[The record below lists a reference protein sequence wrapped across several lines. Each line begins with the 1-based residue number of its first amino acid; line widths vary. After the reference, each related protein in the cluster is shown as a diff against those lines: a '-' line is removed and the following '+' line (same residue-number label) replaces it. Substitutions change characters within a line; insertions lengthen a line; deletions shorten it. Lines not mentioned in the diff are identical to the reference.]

1 MERIF
6 VVSFNSESLPV
17 ELDGVSYLVDARQ
30 YARTT
35 VPALREQRD
44 TSGEAGENALDTS
57 GAWTRSQT
65 DWTYG
70 AGQTHFDLA
79 DSDRRRFNTSVGVDV
94 WTKGEIALLPITET
108 GGSTPSF
115 TTGDIITQRVTNAAG
130 TEYLYVANGTT
141 LYFSANA
148 AAASPTWNSSLT
160 MGSTITSLASDG
172 QYVYVASDST
182 TLPERALI
190 GSAIGTWSGS
200 AEDVNFLAVA
210 AGRLIGFKD
219 NSIYELDAAGSK
231 ASSSLDYSLP
241 LTGSVWVDVDAGP
254 GGIYAAVNTDD
265 TGAVHHIGVSS
276 TDGTLTT
283 PTVAG
288 ELPRGERI
296 NAILVYGPVLCIA
309 TNKGFRTALIDT
321 NSNGITIGPVIETG
335 GEAYELEADGQFVWW
350 GAAYGNTFRA
360 DLTRFTD
367 TLVPAYASDLIS
379 AASATAADLVK
390 GVTRLNNGGDPK
402 LFLGVVSGGNA
413 VLQRESRTAIK
424 VASGTLNMGEVSWST
439 VAPKLLRSVTVRQ
452 DRTQY
457 TFSDPAIT
465 YSETGTTYNHN
476 GYWYR
481 GNPVSAFLGTL
492 TFGATNDANITDT
505 LTLTSGVPA
514 DFTFTTQSSV
524 SYEFVLTLTRDT
536 GDTTKGPIVGDWLT
550 FAIATPSR
558 VDEIILPIVLRR
570 QVLTAHNSGAPAT
583 FNSGAIFTTL
593 RQRMESGVTL
603 DYTEGTRAEKVT
615 IDRISMSPDRL
626 SDDGTWWEGTLTVR
640 LLTVP
645 A

>member
-1 MERIF
+1 M
-6 VVSFNSESLPV
+6 SFNAESLPV

-30 YARTT
+30 YGRTT

-65 DWTYG
+65 DWSYG

-94 WTKGEIALLPITET
+94 WTKGEATLLPITET
-108 GGSTPSF
+108 GANTPTF
-115 TTGDIITQRVTNAAG
+115 TTGDIITERVTNAAG
-130 TEYLYVANGTT
+130 TEYLYVANGTS
-141 LYFSANA
+141 LYLSSNP
-148 AAASPTWNSSLT
+148 AAASPTWT
-160 MGSTITSLASDG
+160 TITVGGTTTSITSDG
-172 QYVYVASDST
+172 TNVYLGFDGVIVAEQSV
-182 TLPERALI
+182 I
-190 GSAIGTWSGS
+190 GSSSTSAFGS
-200 AEDVNFLAVA
+200 LDPNLIKIV
-210 AGRLIGFKD
+210 AGRVIAADD
-219 NSIYELDAAGSK
+219 NAIYELDAAGAK
-231 ASSSLDYSLP
+231 ATSSLDYSLP
-241 LTGSVWVDVDAGP
+241 LASSVWVDVDAGP
-254 GGIYAAVNTDD
+254 GGIYAAANTEE
-265 TGAVHHIGVSS
+265 TGAVYHIGVSS

-283 PTVAG
+283 PTIAG
-288 ELPRGERI
+288 ELPRGEKI

-309 TNKGFRTALIDT
+309 SSKGFRTALIDT
-321 NSNGITIGPVIETG
+321 NSNGVTIGPVIETG

-350 GAAYGNTFRA
+350 GSGYGNTFRA

-379 AASATAADLVK
+379 AASASATDLVK
-390 GVTRLNNGGDPK
+390 GVTRLNNSGSPK
-402 LFLGVVSGGNA
+402 LFLGVVSGGAA
-413 VLQRESRTAIK
+413 VLQRESRTGVK

-452 DRTQY
+452 DRAQY
-457 TFSDPAIT
+457 TFGEVDYRATGIDYRHST
-465 YSETGTTYNHN
+465 YE
-476 GYWYR
+476 YR
-481 GNPVSAFLGTL
+481 GDPLSSFLGTL
-492 TFGATNDANITDT
+492 TFAATNDANVTDT
-505 LTLTSGVPA
+505 LTLTSGVPS

-524 SYEFVLTLTRDT
+524 SYEFVITMSRD
-536 GDTTKGPIVGDWLT
+536 GSDTTKGPIVGDWLT

-570 QVLTAHNSGAPAT
+570 QVLTSRNSGAPAT
-583 FNSGAIFTTL
+583 FDSGSIFSTL

-603 DYTEGTRAEKVT
+603 TYKEGTRSENVT

-626 SDDGTWWEGTLTVR
+626 SDDGAWWEGTLTVR

-645 A
+645 S

>member
-1 MERIF
+1 M
-6 VVSFNSESLPV
+6 SFNAESLPV

-30 YARTT
+30 YGRTT

-65 DWTYG
+65 DWSYG

-94 WTKGEIALLPITET
+94 WTKGEATLLPITET
-108 GGSTPSF
+108 GANTPTF
-115 TTGDIITQRVTNAAG
+115 TTGDIITERVTNAAG
-130 TEYLYVANGTT
+130 TEYLYVANGTS
-141 LYFSANA
+141 LYLSSNP
-148 AAASPTWNSSLT
+148 AAASPTWT
-160 MGSTITSLASDG
+160 TITVGGTTTSITSDG
-172 QYVYVASDST
+172 TNVYLGFDGVIVAEQSV
-182 TLPERALI
+182 I
-190 GSAIGTWSGS
+190 GSSSTSAFGS
-200 AEDVNFLAVA
+200 LDPNLIKIV
-210 AGRLIGFKD
+210 AGRVIAADD
-219 NSIYELDAAGSK
+219 NAIYELDAAGAK

-241 LTGSVWVDVDAGP
+241 LASSVWVDVDAGP
-254 GGIYAAVNTDD
+254 GGIYAAANTEE
-265 TGAVHHIGVSS
+265 TGAVYHIGVSS

-283 PTVAG
+283 PTIAG
-288 ELPRGERI
+288 ELPRGEKI

-321 NSNGITIGPVIETG
+321 NSNGVTIGPVIETG

-350 GAAYGNTFRA
+350 GSGYGNTFRA

-379 AASATAADLVK
+379 AASATATDLVK
-390 GVTRLNNGGDPK
+390 GVTRLNNGGSPK
-402 LFLGVVSGGNA
+402 LFLGVVSGGAA
-413 VLQRESRTAIK
+413 VLQRESRTGVK
-424 VASGTLNMGEVSWST
+424 VASGTLNIGECSWST

-452 DRTQY
+452 DRAQY
-457 TFSDPAIT
+457 TFGEVDYRATGIDYRHST
-465 YSETGTTYNHN
+465 YE
-476 GYWYR
+476 YR
-481 GNPVSAFLGTL
+481 GDPLSSFLGTL
-492 TFGATNDANITDT
+492 TFAATNDANVTDT

-514 DFTFTTQSSV
+514 DFTFATQSSV
-524 SYEFVLTLTRDT
+524 SYEFVITLTRD
-536 GDTTKGPIVGDWLT
+536 GSDTTKGPIVGDWLT

-570 QVLTAHNSGAPAT
+570 QVLTSRNSGAPAT
-583 FNSGAIFTTL
+583 FDSGSIFSTL

-603 DYTEGTRAEKVT
+603 TYKEGTRSENVT

-626 SDDGTWWEGTLTVR
+626 SDDGAWWEGTLTVR

-645 A
+645 S

>member
-1 MERIF
+1 M
-6 VVSFNSESLPV
+6 SFNAESLPV

-79 DSDRRRFNTSVGVDV
+79 DSDRRRFNTSVGVDI
-94 WTKGEIALLPITET
+94 WTKGEATLLPITET
-108 GGSTPSF
+108 GANTPTF
-115 TTGDIITQRVTNAAG
+115 TTGDIITERVTNAAG
-130 TEYLYVANGTT
+130 TEYLYVANGTS
-141 LYFSANA
+141 LYLSSNP
-148 AAASPTWNSSLT
+148 AAASPTWT
-160 MGSTITSLASDG
+160 TITVGGTTTSITSDG
-172 QYVYVASDST
+172 TNVYLGFDGVIVAQQSV
-182 TLPERALI
+182 I
-190 GSAIGTWSGS
+190 GSGTTAAFGS
-200 AEDVNFLAVA
+200 LDPNLIKIV
-210 AGRLIGFKD
+210 AGRVIAADD
-219 NSIYELDAAGSK
+219 NAIYELDAAGAK

-241 LTGSVWVDVDAGP
+241 LASSVWVDVDAGP
-254 GGIYAAVNTDD
+254 GGIYAAANTEE
-265 TGAVHHIGVSS
+265 TGAVYHIGVSS

-283 PTVAG
+283 PTIAG
-288 ELPRGERI
+288 ELPRGEKI

-350 GAAYGNTFRA
+350 GSGYGNTFRA

-367 TLVPAYASDLIS
+367 TLVPAYASDLVS
-379 AASATAADLVK
+379 AESATAADLVK

-413 VLQRESRTAIK
+413 VLQRESRTGVK

-452 DRTQY
+452 DRAQY
-457 TFSDPAIT
+457 TFGEVDYRATGIAYRPPT
-465 YSETGTTYNHN
+465 YE
-476 GYWYR
+476 YR
-481 GNPVSAFLGTL
+481 GDPLSSFLGTI
-492 TFGATNDANITDT
+492 TFGATNDNNVTDT
-505 LTLTSGVPA
+505 LSVESGVPS
-514 DFTFTTQSSV
+514 DFTFATESSV

-570 QVLTAHNSGAPAT
+570 QVLTARNSGAPAT
-583 FNSGAIFTTL
+583 FDSGAIFSTL

-603 DYTEGTRAEKVT
+603 SYKEGTRSENVT

-626 SDDGTWWEGTLTVR
+626 SDNGEWWEGILTVR

>member
-1 MERIF
+1 
-6 VVSFNSESLPV
+6 
-17 ELDGVSYLVDARQ
+17 
-30 YARTT
+30 
-35 VPALREQRD
+35 LREQRD

-65 DWTYG
+65 DWSYG

-79 DSDRRRFNTSVGVDV
+79 DSDRRRFNSSVGVDI
-94 WTKGEIALLPITET
+94 WTKGSVALLPITET

-130 TEYLYVANGTT
+130 TEYLYVANGTS
-141 LYFSANA
+141 LYLSSNP
-148 AAASPTWNSSLT
+148 AAASPTWT
-160 MGSTITSLASDG
+160 TITVGGTTTSITSDG
-172 QYVYVASDST
+172 TNVYLGFGGVIVAEQSV
-182 TLPERALI
+182 I
-190 GSAIGTWSGS
+190 GSGTTS
-200 AEDVNFLAVA
+200 AFGLLDPNLIKIV
-210 AGRLIGFKD
+210 AGRVIAADG
-219 NSIYELDAAGSK
+219 NAIYELDAAGAK

-241 LTGSVWVDVDAGP
+241 LASSAWVDVDAGP
-254 GGIYAAVNTDD
+254 GGIYVAANTEE
-265 TGAVHHIGVSS
+265 TGAVYHIGVSS

-283 PTVAG
+283 PTIAG

-296 NAILVYGPVLCIA
+296 NAILVYGPVLCLA
-309 TNKGFRTALIDT
+309 TNKGFRTSLIDT

-350 GAAYGNTFRA
+350 GSGSGTTFRA

-379 AASATAADLVK
+379 ADSATAADLVK

-424 VASGTLNMGEVSWST
+424 VASGTLNVGEVSWST

-465 YSETGTTYNHN
+465 YSETGTTYNQT

-492 TFGATNDANITDT
+492 TFGATNDANVTDT

-514 DFTFTTQSSV
+514 DFTFSTQSSV

>member
-1 MERIF
+1 MERVH
-6 VVSFNSESLPV
+6 VVSFNAESLPV
-17 ELDGVSYLVDARQ
+17 ELDGVSYLVDPRQ
-30 YARTT
+30 YGRTT

-65 DWTYG
+65 DWSYG

-94 WTKGEIALLPITET
+94 WTKGEASLLPITET
-108 GGSTPSF
+108 GANTPTF
-115 TTGDIITQRVTNAAG
+115 TTGDIITERVTNAAG
-130 TEYLYVANGTT
+130 TEYLYVANGTS
-141 LYFSANA
+141 LYLSSNP
-148 AAASPTWNSSLT
+148 AAASPTWT
-160 MGSTITSLASDG
+160 TITVGGTTTSITSDG
-172 QYVYVASDST
+172 TNVYLGFDGVIVAEQSV
-182 TLPERALI
+182 I
-190 GSAIGTWSGS
+190 GSSSTSAFGS
-200 AEDVNFLAVA
+200 LDPNLIKIV
-210 AGRLIGFKD
+210 AGRVIAADD
-219 NSIYELDAAGSK
+219 NAIYELDAAGAK

-241 LTGSVWVDVDAGP
+241 LASSVWVDVDAGP
-254 GGIYAAVNTDD
+254 GGIYAAANTEE
-265 TGAVHHIGVSS
+265 TGAVYHIGVSS

-283 PTVAG
+283 PTIAG
-288 ELPRGERI
+288 ELPRGEKI

-309 TNKGFRTALIDT
+309 STKGFRTALIDT

-350 GAAYGNTFRA
+350 GSGYGNTFRA

-367 TLVPAYASDLIS
+367 TLVPAYASDLVS
-379 AASATAADLVK
+379 AESATAADLVK

-402 LFLGVVSGGNA
+402 LFLGVVSGGAA
-413 VLQRESRTAIK
+413 VLQRESRTGEK

-457 TFSDPAIT
+457 TFNEPKIEYGQS
-465 YSETGTTYNHN
+465 STTYNQT

-481 GNPVSAFLGTL
+481 GNPSSAFLGTL
-492 TFGATNDANITDT
+492 TFGATNDANVTDT

-514 DFTFTTQSSV
+514 DFTFTTESSV
-524 SYEFVLTLTRDT
+524 SYEFVITMSRD
-536 GDTTKGPIVGDWLT
+536 GSDTTKGPIVGDWLT

-570 QVLTAHNSGAPAT
+570 QVLTSRNSGAPAT
-583 FNSGAIFTTL
+583 FDSGSIFSTL

-603 DYTEGTRAEKVT
+603 TYKEGTRSENVT

-626 SDDGTWWEGTLTVR
+626 SDDGAWWEGTLTVR

-645 A
+645 S

>member
-30 YARTT
+30 YGRTT

-108 GGSTPSF
+108 GANTPTF

-141 LYFSANA
+141 VYFSSNA
-148 AAASPTWNSSLT
+148 AATSPTWNSSLT
-160 MGSTITSLASDG
+160 MSSTITSLASDG

-190 GSAIGTWSGS
+190 GSAAGTWPGS
-200 AEDVNFLAVA
+200 VEDVNFVAVA

-231 ASSSLDYSLP
+231 ATSSLDYSLP

-254 GGIYAAVNTDD
+254 GGIYAAANTDD
-265 TGAVHHIGVSS
+265 TGAVYHIGVSS

-283 PTVAG
+283 PTIAG

-296 NAILVYGPVLCIA
+296 NAILVYGPVLCLA
-309 TNKGFRTALIDT
+309 TNKGFRTSLIDT

-350 GAAYGNTFRA
+350 GSGYGNTFRA

-367 TLVPAYASDLIS
+367 TLVPAYASDLVS
-379 AASATAADLVK
+379 AESASATDLVK

-402 LFLGVVSGGNA
+402 LFLGVVSGGAA

-424 VASGTLNMGEVSWST
+424 VASGTLNIGEVSWST

-452 DRTQY
+452 DRAQY
-457 TFSDPAIT
+457 TFGEVDYRATGIVYRPPT
-465 YSETGTTYNHN
+465 YE
-476 GYWYR
+476 YR
-481 GNPVSAFLGTL
+481 GDPLSSFLGTI
-492 TFGATNDANITDT
+492 TFGATNDNNVTDT
-505 LTLTSGVPA
+505 LSVESGVPA
-514 DFTFTTQSSV
+514 DFTFSTQSSV
-524 SYEFVLTLTRDT
+524 SYEFVLTLTRD
-536 GDTTKGPIVGDWLT
+536 GDDTTKGPIVGDWLT

-583 FNSGAIFTTL
+583 FNSASLFTTL

>member
-1 MERIF
+1 M
-6 VVSFNSESLPV
+6 SFNAESLPV

-30 YARTT
+30 YGRTT

-65 DWTYG
+65 DWSYG

-94 WTKGEIALLPITET
+94 WTKGEATLLPITET
-108 GGSTPSF
+108 GANTPTF
-115 TTGDIITQRVTNAAG
+115 TTGDIITERVTNAAG
-130 TEYLYVANGTT
+130 TEYLYVANGTS
-141 LYFSANA
+141 LYLSSNP
-148 AAASPTWNSSLT
+148 AAASPTWT
-160 MGSTITSLASDG
+160 TITVGGTTTSITSDG
-172 QYVYVASDST
+172 TNVYLGFDGVIVAQQSV
-182 TLPERALI
+182 I
-190 GSAIGTWSGS
+190 GSSSTSAFGS
-200 AEDVNFLAVA
+200 LDPNLIKIV
-210 AGRLIGFKD
+210 AGRVIAADD
-219 NSIYELDAAGSK
+219 NAIYELDAAGAK
-231 ASSSLDYSLP
+231 ATSSLDYSLP
-241 LTGSVWVDVDAGP
+241 LASSVWVDVDAGP
-254 GGIYAAVNTDD
+254 GGIYAAANTEE
-265 TGAVHHIGVSS
+265 TGAVYHIGVSS

-283 PTVAG
+283 PTIAG
-288 ELPRGERI
+288 ELPRGEKI

-309 TNKGFRTALIDT
+309 SSKGFRTALIDT

-350 GAAYGNTFRA
+350 GSGYGNTFRA

-390 GVTRLNNGGDPK
+390 GVTRLNNGGSPK
-402 LFLGVVSGGNA
+402 LFLGVVSGGAA
-413 VLQRESRTAIK
+413 VLQRESRTGEK
-424 VASGTLNMGEVSWST
+424 VASGTLNIGECSWST

-465 YSETGTTYNHN
+465 YGETGTTYNQT

-492 TFGATNDANITDT
+492 TFAATNDANVTDT
-505 LTLTSGVPA
+505 LTLTSGVPS

-524 SYEFVLTLTRDT
+524 SYEFVITMSRD
-536 GDTTKGPIVGDWLT
+536 GSDTTKGPIVGDWLT

-570 QVLTAHNSGAPAT
+570 QVLTSRNSGAPAT
-583 FNSGAIFTTL
+583 FDSGSIFSTL

-603 DYTEGTRAEKVT
+603 TYKEGTRSENVT

-626 SDDGTWWEGTLTVR
+626 SDDGAWWEGTLTVR

-645 A
+645 S

>member
-30 YARTT
+30 YGRTT

-108 GGSTPSF
+108 GANTPTF
-115 TTGDIITQRVTNAAG
+115 TTGDIITQRVVNAAG
-130 TEYLYVANGTT
+130 TEYLYVANGTS
-141 LYFSANA
+141 LYLSSNA
-148 AAASPTWNSSLT
+148 AAASPTWTTITVGGTTTSITSDGTNVYLGFGGVIVAEQSVIGS
-160 MGSTITSLASDG
+160 GSTSAFGSLD
-172 QYVYVASDST
+172 
-182 TLPERALI
+182 PNLI
-190 GSAIGTWSGS
+190 KI
-200 AEDVNFLAVA
+200 V
-210 AGRLIGFKD
+210 AGRVIAADD
-219 NSIYELDAAGSK
+219 NAIYELDAAGAK
-231 ASSSLDYSLP
+231 ATSSLDYSLP
-241 LTGSVWVDVDAGP
+241 LASSAWVDVDAGP
-254 GGIYAAVNTDD
+254 GGIYAAANTEE
-265 TGAVHHIGVSS
+265 TGAVYHIGVSS

-283 PTVAG
+283 PTIAG

-296 NAILVYGPVLCIA
+296 NAILVYGPVLCLA
-309 TNKGFRTALIDT
+309 TNKGFRTSLIDT

-350 GAAYGNTFRA
+350 GAGYGNTFRA

-379 AASATAADLVK
+379 AASASATDLVK

-402 LFLGVVSGGNA
+402 LFLGVVSGGAA

-424 VASGTLNMGEVSWST
+424 VASGTLNIGEVSWST

-452 DRTQY
+452 DRAQY
-457 TFSDPAIT
+457 TFGEVDYRATGIVYRPPT
-465 YSETGTTYNHN
+465 YE
-476 GYWYR
+476 YR
-481 GNPVSAFLGTL
+481 GDPLSSFLGTI
-492 TFGATNDANITDT
+492 TFGATNDNNVTDT
-505 LTLTSGVPA
+505 LSVESGVPA
-514 DFTFTTQSSV
+514 DFTFSTQSSV
-524 SYEFVLTLTRDT
+524 SYEFVLTLTRD
-536 GDTTKGPIVGDWLT
+536 GDDTTKGPIVGDWLT

-583 FNSGAIFTTL
+583 FNSASLFTTL

>member
-1 MERIF
+1 M
-6 VVSFNSESLPV
+6 SFNAESLPV
-17 ELDGVSYLVDARQ
+17 ELDGVSYLVDPRQ
-30 YARTT
+30 YGRTT

-65 DWTYG
+65 DWSYG

-94 WTKGEIALLPITET
+94 WTKGEASLLPITET
-108 GGSTPSF
+108 GANTPTF
-115 TTGDIITQRVTNAAG
+115 TTGDIITERVTNAAG
-130 TEYLYVANGTT
+130 TEYLYVANGTS
-141 LYFSANA
+141 LYLSSNP
-148 AAASPTWNSSLT
+148 AAASPTWT
-160 MGSTITSLASDG
+160 TITVGGTTTSITSDG
-172 QYVYVASDST
+172 TNVYLGFDGVIVAEQSV
-182 TLPERALI
+182 I
-190 GSAIGTWSGS
+190 GSSSTSAFGS
-200 AEDVNFLAVA
+200 LDPNLIKIV
-210 AGRLIGFKD
+210 AGRVIAADD
-219 NSIYELDAAGSK
+219 NAIYELDAAGAK

-241 LTGSVWVDVDAGP
+241 LASSVWVDVDAGP
-254 GGIYAAVNTDD
+254 GGIYAAANTEE
-265 TGAVHHIGVSS
+265 TGAVYHIGVSS

-283 PTVAG
+283 PTIAG
-288 ELPRGERI
+288 ELPRGEKI

-309 TNKGFRTALIDT
+309 STKGFRTALIDT

-350 GAAYGNTFRA
+350 GSGYGNTFRA

-367 TLVPAYASDLIS
+367 TLVPAYASDLVS
-379 AASATAADLVK
+379 AESATAADLVK

-402 LFLGVVSGGNA
+402 LFLGVVSGGAA
-413 VLQRESRTAIK
+413 VLQRESRTGEK

-457 TFSDPAIT
+457 TFNEPKIEYGQS
-465 YSETGTTYNHN
+465 STTYNQT

-481 GNPVSAFLGTL
+481 GNPSSAFLGTL
-492 TFGATNDANITDT
+492 TFGATNDANVTDT

-514 DFTFTTQSSV
+514 DFTFTTESSV
-524 SYEFVLTLTRDT
+524 SYEFVITLTRD
-536 GDTTKGPIVGDWLT
+536 GSDTTKGPIVGDWLT

-570 QVLTAHNSGAPAT
+570 QVLTSRNSGAPAT
-583 FNSGAIFTTL
+583 FNSGDVFTTL
-593 RQRMESGVTL
+593 RERMESGVTL
-603 DYTEGTRAEKVT
+603 TYKEGARSENVT

-626 SDDGTWWEGTLTVR
+626 SDNGEWWEGILTVR

>member
-1 MERIF
+1 M
-6 VVSFNSESLPV
+6 SFNAESLPV

-30 YARTT
+30 YGRTT

-65 DWTYG
+65 DWSYG

-94 WTKGEIALLPITET
+94 WTKGEATLLPITET
-108 GGSTPSF
+108 GANTPTF
-115 TTGDIITQRVTNAAG
+115 TTGDIITERVTNAAG
-130 TEYLYVANGTT
+130 TEYLYVANGTS
-141 LYFSANA
+141 LYLSSNP
-148 AAASPTWNSSLT
+148 AAASPTWT
-160 MGSTITSLASDG
+160 TITVGGTTTSITSDG
-172 QYVYVASDST
+172 TNVYLGFDGVIVAEQSV
-182 TLPERALI
+182 I
-190 GSAIGTWSGS
+190 GSSSTSAFGS
-200 AEDVNFLAVA
+200 LDPNLIKIV
-210 AGRLIGFKD
+210 AGRVIAADD
-219 NSIYELDAAGSK
+219 NAIYELDAAGAK
-231 ASSSLDYSLP
+231 ATSSLDYSLP
-241 LTGSVWVDVDAGP
+241 LASSVWVDVDAGP
-254 GGIYAAVNTDD
+254 GGIYAAANTEE
-265 TGAVHHIGVSS
+265 TGAVYHIGVSS

-283 PTVAG
+283 PTIAG
-288 ELPRGERI
+288 ELPRGEKI

-321 NSNGITIGPVIETG
+321 NSNGVTIGPVIETG

-350 GAAYGNTFRA
+350 GSGYGNTFRA

-379 AASATAADLVK
+379 AASASAADLVK
-390 GVTRLNNGGDPK
+390 GVTRLNNGGSPK
-402 LFLGVVSGGNA
+402 LFLGVVSGGAA
-413 VLQRESRTAIK
+413 VLQRESRTGEK
-424 VASGTLNMGEVSWST
+424 VASGTLNIGECSWST

-452 DRTQY
+452 DRAQY
-457 TFSDPAIT
+457 TFGEVDYRATGIDYRHST
-465 YSETGTTYNHN
+465 YE
-476 GYWYR
+476 YR
-481 GNPVSAFLGTL
+481 GDPLSSFLGTL
-492 TFGATNDANITDT
+492 TFAATNDANVTDT

-514 DFTFTTQSSV
+514 DFTFATQSSV
-524 SYEFVLTLTRDT
+524 SYEFVITLTRD
-536 GDTTKGPIVGDWLT
+536 GSDTTKGPIVGDWLT

-570 QVLTAHNSGAPAT
+570 QVLTSRNSGAPAT
-583 FNSGAIFTTL
+583 FDSGSIFSTL

-603 DYTEGTRAEKVT
+603 TYKEGTRSENVT

-626 SDDGTWWEGTLTVR
+626 SDDGAWWEGTLTVR

-645 A
+645 S

>member
-30 YARTT
+30 YGRTT

-115 TTGDIITQRVTNAAG
+115 TTGDIITQRVVNAAG
-130 TEYLYVANGTT
+130 TEYLYVANGTS
-141 LYFSANA
+141 LYLSSNA
-148 AAASPTWNSSLT
+148 AAASPTWTTITVGGTTTSITSDGTNVYLGFGGVIVAEQSVIGS
-160 MGSTITSLASDG
+160 GSTSAFGSLD
-172 QYVYVASDST
+172 
-182 TLPERALI
+182 PNLI
-190 GSAIGTWSGS
+190 KI
-200 AEDVNFLAVA
+200 V
-210 AGRLIGFKD
+210 AGRVIAADD
-219 NSIYELDAAGSK
+219 NAIYELDAAGAK
-231 ASSSLDYSLP
+231 ATSSLDYSLP
-241 LTGSVWVDVDAGP
+241 LASSAWVDVDAGP
-254 GGIYAAVNTDD
+254 GGIYAAANTEE
-265 TGAVHHIGVSS
+265 TGAVYHIGVSS

-283 PTVAG
+283 PTIAG

-296 NAILVYGPVLCIA
+296 NAILVYGPVLCLA
-309 TNKGFRTALIDT
+309 TNKGFRTSLIDT

-350 GAAYGNTFRA
+350 GAGYGNTFRA

-379 AASATAADLVK
+379 AASASATDLVK

-402 LFLGVVSGGNA
+402 LFLGVVSGGAA

-424 VASGTLNMGEVSWST
+424 VASGTLNIGEVSWST

-452 DRTQY
+452 DRAQY
-457 TFSDPAIT
+457 TFGEVDYRATGIVYRPPT
-465 YSETGTTYNHN
+465 YE
-476 GYWYR
+476 YR
-481 GNPVSAFLGTL
+481 GDPLSSFLGTI
-492 TFGATNDANITDT
+492 TFGATNDNNVTDT
-505 LTLTSGVPA
+505 LSVESGVPA
-514 DFTFTTQSSV
+514 DFTFSTQSSV
-524 SYEFVLTLTRDT
+524 SYEFVLTLTRD
-536 GDTTKGPIVGDWLT
+536 GDDTTKGPIVGDWLT

-583 FNSGAIFTTL
+583 FNSASLFTTL

>member
-1 MERIF
+1 M
-6 VVSFNSESLPV
+6 SFNAESLPV

-30 YARTT
+30 YGRTT

-141 LYFSANA
+141 VYFSSNA

-182 TLPERALI
+182 TLPERVLI
-190 GSAIGTWSGS
+190 GSTIGTWPGS
-200 AEDVNFLAVA
+200 VEDVNFLAVA

-241 LTGSVWVDVDAGP
+241 LTGSVWVDVDGGP

-265 TGAVHHIGVSS
+265 TGAVHHIGVDSS
-276 TDGTLTT
+276 DGTLLT

-288 ELPRGERI
+288 ELPRGEKI

-350 GAAYGNTFRA
+350 GSGYGNTFRA

-379 AASATAADLVK
+379 AASATATDLVK

-413 VLQRESRTAIK
+413 VLQRESRTGVK

-452 DRTQY
+452 DRAQY
-457 TFSDPAIT
+457 TFGEVDYRATGIDYRPPT
-465 YSETGTTYNHN
+465 YE
-476 GYWYR
+476 YR
-481 GNPVSAFLGTL
+481 GDPLSSFLGTI
-492 TFGATNDANITDT
+492 TFGATNDNNVTDT
-505 LTLTSGVPA
+505 LSVESGVPS
-514 DFTFTTQSSV
+514 DFTFSTESSV
-524 SYEFVLTLTRDT
+524 SYEFVITMTRD
-536 GDTTKGPIVGDWLT
+536 GSDTTKGPIVGDWLT

-570 QVLTAHNSGAPAT
+570 QVLTARNSGAPAT
-583 FNSGAIFTTL
+583 FDSGAIFTTL

-603 DYTEGTRAEKVT
+603 SYKEGTRTENVT

-626 SDDGTWWEGTLTVR
+626 SDNGEWWEGILTVR

>member
-1 MERIF
+1 MERVH
-6 VVSFNSESLPV
+6 VVSFNAESLPV

-30 YARTT
+30 YGRTT

-65 DWTYG
+65 DWSYG

-94 WTKGEIALLPITET
+94 WTKGEATLLPITET
-108 GGSTPSF
+108 GANTPTF
-115 TTGDIITQRVTNAAG
+115 TTGDIITERVTNAAG
-130 TEYLYVANGTT
+130 TEYLYVANGTS
-141 LYFSANA
+141 LYLSSNP
-148 AAASPTWNSSLT
+148 AAASPTWT
-160 MGSTITSLASDG
+160 TITVGGTTTSITSDG
-172 QYVYVASDST
+172 TNVYLGFDGVIVAQQSV
-182 TLPERALI
+182 I
-190 GSAIGTWSGS
+190 GSSSTSAFGS
-200 AEDVNFLAVA
+200 LDPNLIKIV
-210 AGRLIGFKD
+210 AGRVIAADD
-219 NSIYELDAAGSK
+219 NAIYELDAAGAK
-231 ASSSLDYSLP
+231 ATSSLDYSLP
-241 LTGSVWVDVDAGP
+241 LASSVWVDVDAGP
-254 GGIYAAVNTDD
+254 GGIYAAANTEE
-265 TGAVHHIGVSS
+265 TGAVYHIGVSS

-283 PTVAG
+283 PTIAG
-288 ELPRGERI
+288 ELPRGEKI

-309 TNKGFRTALIDT
+309 SSKGFRTALIDT

-350 GAAYGNTFRA
+350 GSGYGNTFRA

-390 GVTRLNNGGDPK
+390 GVTRLNNGGSPK
-402 LFLGVVSGGNA
+402 LFLGVVSGGAA
-413 VLQRESRTAIK
+413 VLQRESRTGEK
-424 VASGTLNMGEVSWST
+424 VASGTLNIGECSWST

-465 YSETGTTYNHN
+465 YGETGTTYNQT

-492 TFGATNDANITDT
+492 TFAATNDANVTDT
-505 LTLTSGVPA
+505 LTLTSGVPS

-524 SYEFVLTLTRDT
+524 SYEFVITMSRD
-536 GDTTKGPIVGDWLT
+536 GSDTTKGPIVGDWLT
-550 FAIATPSR
+550 FAIATPC
-558 VDEIILPIVLRR
+558 LL
-570 QVLTAHNSGAPAT
+570 
-583 FNSGAIFTTL
+583 
-593 RQRMESGVTL
+593 
-603 DYTEGTRAEKVT
+603 YT
-615 IDRISMSPDRL
+615 SPSPRD
-626 SDDGTWWEGTLTVR
+626 
-640 LLTVP
+640 
-645 A
+645 

>member
-30 YARTT
+30 YGRTT

-79 DSDRRRFNTSVGVDV
+79 DSDRRRFNTSVGIDI
-94 WTKGEIALLPITET
+94 WSKGEVALLPITET

-115 TTGDIITQRVTNAAG
+115 TTGDIITQRVVNAAG
-130 TEYLYVANGTT
+130 TEYLYVANGTS
-141 LYFSANA
+141 LYLSSNP
-148 AAASPTWNSSLT
+148 AAASPTWT
-160 MGSTITSLASDG
+160 TITVGGTTTSITSDG
-172 QYVYVASDST
+172 TNVYLGFDGVIVAEQSV
-182 TLPERALI
+182 I
-190 GSAIGTWSGS
+190 GSGTTS
-200 AEDVNFLAVA
+200 AFGLLDPNLIKIV
-210 AGRLIGFKD
+210 AGRVIAADG
-219 NSIYELDAAGSK
+219 NAIYELDAAGAK

-241 LTGSVWVDVDAGP
+241 LASSAWVDADAGP
-254 GGIYAAVNTDD
+254 GGIYVAANTEE
-265 TGAVHHIGVSS
+265 TGAVYHIGVSS
-276 TDGTLTT
+276 SDGTLTT
-283 PTVAG
+283 PTIAG

-296 NAILVYGPVLCIA
+296 NAILVYGPVLCLA
-309 TNKGFRTALIDT
+309 TNKGFRTSLIDT

-350 GAAYGNTFRA
+350 GSGSGTTFRA

-367 TLVPAYASDLIS
+367 TLVPAYASDLVS

-424 VASGTLNMGEVSWST
+424 VASGTLNVGEVSWST

-492 TFGATNDANITDT
+492 TFGATNDANVTDT

-536 GDTTKGPIVGDWLT
+536 GDTTKGPIIGDWLT

>member
-1 MERIF
+1 MERVH
-6 VVSFNSESLPV
+6 VVSFNAESLPV

-30 YARTT
+30 YGRTT

-65 DWTYG
+65 DWSYG

-94 WTKGEIALLPITET
+94 WTKGEATLLPITET
-108 GGSTPSF
+108 GANTPTF
-115 TTGDIITQRVTNAAG
+115 TTGDIITERVTNAAG
-130 TEYLYVANGTT
+130 TEYLYVANGTS
-141 LYFSANA
+141 LYLSSNP
-148 AAASPTWNSSLT
+148 AAASPTWT
-160 MGSTITSLASDG
+160 TITVGGTTTSITSDG
-172 QYVYVASDST
+172 TNVYLGFDGVIVAEQSV
-182 TLPERALI
+182 I
-190 GSAIGTWSGS
+190 GSSSTSAFGS
-200 AEDVNFLAVA
+200 LDPNLIKIV
-210 AGRLIGFKD
+210 AGRVIAADD
-219 NSIYELDAAGSK
+219 NAIYELDAAGAK
-231 ASSSLDYSLP
+231 ATSSLDYSLP
-241 LTGSVWVDVDAGP
+241 LASSVWVDVDAGP
-254 GGIYAAVNTDD
+254 GGIYAAANTEE
-265 TGAVHHIGVSS
+265 TGAVYHIGVSS

-283 PTVAG
+283 PTIAG
-288 ELPRGERI
+288 ELPRGEKI

-321 NSNGITIGPVIETG
+321 NSNGVTIGPVIETG

-350 GAAYGNTFRA
+350 GSGYGNTFRA

-379 AASATAADLVK
+379 AASASAADLVK
-390 GVTRLNNGGDPK
+390 GVTRLNNGGSPK
-402 LFLGVVSGGNA
+402 LFLGVVSGGAA
-413 VLQRESRTAIK
+413 VLQRESRTGVK
-424 VASGTLNMGEVSWST
+424 VASGTLNIGECSWST

-452 DRTQY
+452 DRAQY
-457 TFSDPAIT
+457 TFGEVDYRATGIDYRHST
-465 YSETGTTYNHN
+465 YE
-476 GYWYR
+476 YR
-481 GNPVSAFLGTL
+481 GDPLSSFLGTL
-492 TFGATNDANITDT
+492 TFAATNDANVTDT

-514 DFTFTTQSSV
+514 DFTFATQSSV
-524 SYEFVLTLTRDT
+524 SYEFVITLTRD
-536 GDTTKGPIVGDWLT
+536 GSDTTKGPIVGDWLT

-570 QVLTAHNSGAPAT
+570 QVLTSRNSGAPAT
-583 FNSGAIFTTL
+583 FDSGSIFSTL

-603 DYTEGTRAEKVT
+603 TYKEGTRSENVT

-626 SDDGTWWEGTLTVR
+626 SDDGAWWEGTLTVR

-645 A
+645 S

>member
-1 MERIF
+1 M
-6 VVSFNSESLPV
+6 SFNSESLPV

-30 YARTT
+30 YGRTT

-94 WTKGEIALLPITET
+94 WTKGEVSLLPITET
-108 GGSTPSF
+108 GANTPTF

-141 LYFSANA
+141 VYFSSNA
-148 AAASPTWNSSLT
+148 AAASPTWNSSFT
-160 MGSTITSLASDG
+160 MSSTVTSLASDG

-190 GSAIGTWSGS
+190 GSSAGTWPGS
-200 AEDVNFLAVA
+200 VEDVNFIAVA

-241 LTGSVWVDVDAGP
+241 LGGSAWVDVDAGP
-254 GGIYAAVNTDD
+254 GGIYAAANTDD
-265 TGAVHHIGVSS
+265 TGAIYHIGVNS
-276 TDGTLTT
+276 TDGTLIT

-288 ELPRGERI
+288 ELPRGEKI

-321 NSNGITIGPVIETG
+321 NSNGVTIGPVIETG

-350 GAAYGNTFRA
+350 GSGYGNTFRA

-390 GVTRLNNGGDPK
+390 GVTRLNNGGSPK
-402 LFLGVVSGGNA
+402 LFLGVVSGGAA
-413 VLQRESRTAIK
+413 VLQRESRTGEK
-424 VASGTLNMGEVSWST
+424 VASGTLNIGECSWST

-452 DRTQY
+452 DRAQY
-457 TFSDPAIT
+457 TFNEPKIDYRQS
-465 YSETGTTYNHN
+465 STTYNQT

-481 GNPVSAFLGTL
+481 GNPSSAFLGTL
-492 TFGATNDANITDT
+492 TFSATNDANVTDT

-524 SYEFVLTLTRDT
+524 SYEFVITMSRD
-536 GDTTKGPIVGDWLT
+536 GSDTTKGPIVGDWLT

-570 QVLTAHNSGAPAT
+570 QVLTSRNSGAPAT
-583 FNSGAIFTTL
+583 FDSGSIFSTL

-603 DYTEGTRAEKVT
+603 TYKEGTRSENVT

-626 SDDGTWWEGTLTVR
+626 SDDGAWWEGTLTVR

-645 A
+645 S

>member
-1 MERIF
+1 
-6 VVSFNSESLPV
+6 V
-17 ELDGVSYLVDARQ
+17 
-30 YARTT
+30 
-35 VPALREQRD
+35 
-44 TSGEAGENALDTS
+44 
-57 GAWTRSQT
+57 
-65 DWTYG
+65 
-70 AGQTHFDLA
+70 
-79 DSDRRRFNTSVGVDV
+79 
-94 WTKGEIALLPITET
+94 
-108 GGSTPSF
+108 
-115 TTGDIITQRVTNAAG
+115 
-130 TEYLYVANGTT
+130 
-141 LYFSANA
+141 
-148 AAASPTWNSSLT
+148 AASPTWT
-160 MGSTITSLASDG
+160 TITVGGTTTSITSDG
-172 QYVYVASDST
+172 TNVYLGFDGVIVAEQSV
-182 TLPERALI
+182 I
-190 GSAIGTWSGS
+190 GSGTTSAFGS
-200 AEDVNFLAVA
+200 LDPNLIKIV
-210 AGRLIGFKD
+210 AGRVIAADG
-219 NSIYELDAAGSK
+219 NAIYELDAAGAK
-231 ASSSLDYSLP
+231 ATSSLDYSLP

-254 GGIYAAVNTDD
+254 GGIYAAVNTEE
-265 TGAVHHIGVSS
+265 TGAVYHIGVSS
-276 TDGTLTT
+276 SDGTLTT
-283 PTVAG
+283 PTIAG

-309 TNKGFRTALIDT
+309 TNKGFRTSLIDT

-335 GEAYELEADGQFVWW
+335 GEAYEMEADGQFVWW
-350 GAAYGNTFRA
+350 GSGSGTTFRA

-367 TLVPAYASDLIS
+367 TLVPAYASDLVS
-379 AASATAADLVK
+379 ADSATATDLVK
-390 GVTRLNNGGDPK
+390 GITRLNNGGDPK

-424 VASGTLNMGEVSWST
+424 VASGTLNIGEVSWST

-465 YSETGTTYNHN
+465 YSETGTTYNQT

-492 TFGATNDANITDT
+492 TFGATNDTNVTDT

-524 SYEFVLTLTRDT
+524 SYQFVLTLTRDT
-536 GDTTKGPIVGDWLT
+536 GDTTKGPIIGDWLT

-558 VDEIILPIVLRR
+558 VDEIILPLVLRR
-570 QVLTAHNSGAPAT
+570 QVLTARNSGAPAT
-583 FNSGAIFTTL
+583 FDSGAIFTTL

-626 SDDGTWWEGTLTVR
+626 SDDGTWWEGILTVR

>member
-1 MERIF
+1 M
-6 VVSFNSESLPV
+6 SFNAESLPV
-17 ELDGVSYLVDARQ
+17 ELDGVSYLVDPRQ
-30 YARTT
+30 YGRTT

-65 DWTYG
+65 DWSYG

-94 WTKGEIALLPITET
+94 WTKGEASLLPITET
-108 GGSTPSF
+108 GANTPTF
-115 TTGDIITQRVTNAAG
+115 TTGDIITERVTNAAG
-130 TEYLYVANGTT
+130 TEYLYVANGTS
-141 LYFSANA
+141 LYLSSNP
-148 AAASPTWNSSLT
+148 AAASPTWT
-160 MGSTITSLASDG
+160 TITVGGTTTSITSDG
-172 QYVYVASDST
+172 TNVYLGFDGVIVAEQSV
-182 TLPERALI
+182 I
-190 GSAIGTWSGS
+190 GSSSTSAFGS
-200 AEDVNFLAVA
+200 LDPNLIKIV
-210 AGRLIGFKD
+210 AGRVIAADD
-219 NSIYELDAAGSK
+219 NAIYELDAAGAK

-241 LTGSVWVDVDAGP
+241 LASSVWVDVDAGP
-254 GGIYAAVNTDD
+254 GGIYAAANTEE
-265 TGAVHHIGVSS
+265 TGAIYHIGVSS

-283 PTVAG
+283 PTIAG
-288 ELPRGERI
+288 ELPRGEKI

-309 TNKGFRTALIDT
+309 STKGFRTALIDT

-350 GAAYGNTFRA
+350 GSGYGNTFRA

-367 TLVPAYASDLIS
+367 TLVPAYASDLVS
-379 AASATAADLVK
+379 AESATAADLVK

-402 LFLGVVSGGNA
+402 LFLGVVSGGAA
-413 VLQRESRTAIK
+413 VLQRESRTGEK

-457 TFSDPAIT
+457 TFNEPKIEYGQS
-465 YSETGTTYNHN
+465 STTYNQT

-481 GNPVSAFLGTL
+481 GNPSSAFLGTL
-492 TFGATNDANITDT
+492 TFGATNDANVTDT

-514 DFTFTTQSSV
+514 DFTFTTESSV
-524 SYEFVLTLTRDT
+524 SYEFVITMSRD
-536 GDTTKGPIVGDWLT
+536 GSDTTKGPIVGDWLT

-570 QVLTAHNSGAPAT
+570 QVLTSRNSGAPAT
-583 FNSGAIFTTL
+583 FDSGSIFSTL

-603 DYTEGTRAEKVT
+603 TYKEGTRSENVT

-626 SDDGTWWEGTLTVR
+626 SDDGAWWEGTLTVR

-645 A
+645 S

>member
-30 YARTT
+30 YGRTT

-108 GGSTPSF
+108 GANTPTF
-115 TTGDIITQRVTNAAG
+115 TTGDIITQRVVNAAG

-148 AAASPTWNSSLT
+148 AAASPTWNSTYNS
-160 MGSTITSLASDG
+160 GSTITSLASDG
-172 QYVYVASDST
+172 QYVYVASDGT

-200 AEDVNFLAVA
+200 VEDVNFLGVA

-265 TGAVHHIGVSS
+265 TGAVHHISVNS
-276 TDGTLTT
+276 TDGTLLT

-296 NAILVYGPVLCIA
+296 NAILAYGPVLCLA
-309 TNKGFRTALIDT
+309 TNKGFRTSLIDT

-350 GAAYGNTFRA
+350 GSGYGNTFRA

-379 AASATAADLVK
+379 ADSATATDLVK

-402 LFLGVVSGGNA
+402 LFLGVVSGGAA

-424 VASGTLNMGEVSWST
+424 VASGTLNVGEVSWST

-452 DRTQY
+452 DRAQY
-457 TFSDPAIT
+457 TFSDPEVT
-465 YSETGTTYNHN
+465 YRETGTTYNQT

-481 GNPVSAFLGTL
+481 GNPSSAFLGTL
-492 TFGATNDANITDT
+492 TFGATNDANVTDT

>member
-1 MERIF
+1 MERIY
-6 VVSFNSESLPV
+6 VVSFNAESLPV

-30 YARTT
+30 YGRTT

-79 DSDRRRFNTSVGVDV
+79 DSDRRRFNTSVGVDI
-94 WTKGEIALLPITET
+94 WTKGEVALLPITET

-130 TEYLYVANGTT
+130 TEYLYVANGTS
-141 LYFSANA
+141 LYLSSNPV
-148 AAASPTWNSSLT
+148 AASPTWT
-160 MGSTITSLASDG
+160 TITVGGTTTSITSDG
-172 QYVYVASDST
+172 TNVYLGFDGVIVAEQSV
-182 TLPERALI
+182 I
-190 GSAIGTWSGS
+190 GSGTTSAFGS
-200 AEDVNFLAVA
+200 LDPNLIKIV
-210 AGRLIGFKD
+210 AGRVIAADG
-219 NSIYELDAAGSK
+219 NAIYELDAAGAK
-231 ASSSLDYSLP
+231 ATSSLDYSLP

-254 GGIYAAVNTDD
+254 GGIYAAVNTEE
-265 TGAVHHIGVSS
+265 TGAVYHIGVSS
-276 TDGTLTT
+276 SDGTLTT
-283 PTVAG
+283 PTIAG

-309 TNKGFRTALIDT
+309 TNKGFRTSLIDT

-335 GEAYELEADGQFVWW
+335 GEAYEMEADGQFVWW
-350 GAAYGNTFRA
+350 GSGSGTTFRA

-367 TLVPAYASDLIS
+367 TLVPAYASDLVS
-379 AASATAADLVK
+379 ADSATATDLVK
-390 GVTRLNNGGDPK
+390 GITRLNNGGDPK

-424 VASGTLNMGEVSWST
+424 VASGTLNIGEVSWST

-465 YSETGTTYNHN
+465 YSETGTTYNQT

-492 TFGATNDANITDT
+492 TFGATNDTNVTDT

-524 SYEFVLTLTRDT
+524 SYQFVLTLTRDT
-536 GDTTKGPIVGDWLT
+536 GDTTKGPIIGDWLT

-558 VDEIILPIVLRR
+558 VDEIILPLVLRR
-570 QVLTAHNSGAPAT
+570 QVLTARNSGAPAT
-583 FNSGAIFTTL
+583 FDSGAIFTTL

-626 SDDGTWWEGTLTVR
+626 SDDGTWWEGILTVR

>member
-30 YARTT
+30 YGRTT

-108 GGSTPSF
+108 GANTPTF
-115 TTGDIITQRVTNAAG
+115 TTGDIITQRVVNAAG
-130 TEYLYVANGTT
+130 TEYLYVANGTS
-141 LYFSANA
+141 LYLSSNA
-148 AAASPTWNSSLT
+148 AAASPTWTTITVGGTTTSITSDGTNVYLGFGGVIVAEQSVIGS
-160 MGSTITSLASDG
+160 GSTSAFGSLD
-172 QYVYVASDST
+172 
-182 TLPERALI
+182 PNLI
-190 GSAIGTWSGS
+190 KI
-200 AEDVNFLAVA
+200 V
-210 AGRLIGFKD
+210 AGRVIAADD
-219 NSIYELDAAGSK
+219 NAIYELDAAGAK
-231 ASSSLDYSLP
+231 ATSSLDYSLP
-241 LTGSVWVDVDAGP
+241 LASSAWVDVDAGP
-254 GGIYAAVNTDD
+254 GGIYAAANTEE
-265 TGAVHHIGVSS
+265 TGAVYHIGVSS

-283 PTVAG
+283 PTIAG

-296 NAILVYGPVLCIA
+296 NAILVYGPVLCLA
-309 TNKGFRTALIDT
+309 TNKGFRTSLIDT

-350 GAAYGNTFRA
+350 GAGYGNTFRA

-379 AASATAADLVK
+379 AASASATDLVK

-402 LFLGVVSGGNA
+402 LFLGVVSGGAA

-424 VASGTLNMGEVSWST
+424 VASGTLNVGEVSWST

-452 DRTQY
+452 DRAQY
-457 TFSDPAIT
+457 TFSDPEVT
-465 YSETGTTYNHN
+465 YRETGTTYNQT

-481 GNPVSAFLGTL
+481 GNPSSAFLGTL
-492 TFGATNDANITDT
+492 TFGATNDANVTDT

-524 SYEFVLTLTRDT
+524 SYEFVLTLTRD
-536 GDTTKGPIVGDWLT
+536 GDDTTKGPIVGDWLT

>member
-30 YARTT
+30 YGRTT

-65 DWTYG
+65 DWSYG

-108 GGSTPSF
+108 GANTPTF
-115 TTGDIITQRVTNAAG
+115 TTGDIITQRVVNAAG
-130 TEYLYVANGTT
+130 TEYLYVANGTS
-141 LYFSANA
+141 LYLSSNA
-148 AAASPTWNSSLT
+148 AAASPTWT
-160 MGSTITSLASDG
+160 TITVGGTTTSITSDG
-172 QYVYVASDST
+172 TNVYLGFGGVIVAEQSV
-182 TLPERALI
+182 I
-190 GSAIGTWSGS
+190 GSGTTSAFGS
-200 AEDVNFLAVA
+200 LDPNLIKIV
-210 AGRLIGFKD
+210 AGRVIAADG
-219 NSIYELDAAGSK
+219 NAIYELDAAGAK
-231 ASSSLDYSLP
+231 ATSSLDYSLP
-241 LTGSVWVDVDAGP
+241 LASSAWVDVDAGP
-254 GGIYAAVNTDD
+254 GGIYAAANTEE
-265 TGAVHHIGVSS
+265 TGAVYHIGVSS

-283 PTVAG
+283 PTIAG

-296 NAILVYGPVLCIA
+296 NAILVYGPVLCLA
-309 TNKGFRTALIDT
+309 TNKGFRTSLIDT

-350 GAAYGNTFRA
+350 GAGYGNTFRA

-379 AASATAADLVK
+379 AASASATDLVK

-402 LFLGVVSGGNA
+402 LFLGVVSGGAA

-424 VASGTLNMGEVSWST
+424 VASGTLNIGEVSWST

-452 DRTQY
+452 DRAQY
-457 TFSDPAIT
+457 TFGEVDYRATGIVYRPPT
-465 YSETGTTYNHN
+465 YE
-476 GYWYR
+476 YR
-481 GNPVSAFLGTL
+481 GDPLSSFLGTI
-492 TFGATNDANITDT
+492 TFGATNDNNVTDT
-505 LTLTSGVPA
+505 LSVESGVPA

-524 SYEFVLTLTRDT
+524 SYEFVLTLTRD
-536 GDTTKGPIVGDWLT
+536 GDDTTKGPIVGDWLT

-583 FNSGAIFTTL
+583 FNSASLFTTL

>member
-79 DSDRRRFNTSVGVDV
+79 DSDRRRFNSSVGVDV
-94 WTKGEIALLPITET
+94 WSKGEVALLPITET

-130 TEYLYVANGTT
+130 TEYLYVANGTS
-141 LYFSANA
+141 LYLSSNA
-148 AAASPTWNSSLT
+148 AAASPTWT
-160 MGSTITSLASDG
+160 TITVGGTTTSITSDG
-172 QYVYVASDST
+172 TNVYLGFDGVIVAEQSV
-182 TLPERALI
+182 I
-190 GSAIGTWSGS
+190 GSGTTSAFGS
-200 AEDVNFLAVA
+200 LDPNLIKIV
-210 AGRLIGFKD
+210 AGRVIAADD
-219 NSIYELDAAGSK
+219 NAIYELDAAGAK
-231 ASSSLDYSLP
+231 ATSSLDYSLP
-241 LTGSVWVDVDAGP
+241 LASSAWVDVDAGP
-254 GGIYAAVNTDD
+254 GGIYAAANTEE
-265 TGAVHHIGVSS
+265 TGAVYHIGVSS

-283 PTVAG
+283 PTIAG

-296 NAILVYGPVLCIA
+296 NAILVYGPVLCLA
-309 TNKGFRTALIDT
+309 TNKGFRTSLIDT

-335 GEAYELEADGQFVWW
+335 GEAYEMEADGQFVWW
-350 GAAYGNTFRA
+350 GSGYGNTFRA

-379 AASATAADLVK
+379 AASASAADLVK
-390 GVTRLNNGGDPK
+390 GVTRLDNGGDPK
-402 LFLGVVSGGNA
+402 LFLGVVSGGAA

-424 VASGTLNMGEVSWST
+424 VASGTLNVGEVSWST

-452 DRTQY
+452 DRAQY
-457 TFSDPAIT
+457 TFSDPEVT
-465 YSETGTTYNHN
+465 YGETGTTYNQT

-481 GNPVSAFLGTL
+481 GNPSSAFLGTL
-492 TFGATNDANITDT
+492 TFGATNDANVTDT

-524 SYEFVLTLTRDT
+524 SYEFVLTLTRD
-536 GDTTKGPIVGDWLT
+536 GDDTTKGPIVGDWLT

>member
-30 YARTT
+30 YGRTT

-108 GGSTPSF
+108 GANTPTF
-115 TTGDIITQRVTNAAG
+115 TTGDIITQRVVNAAG
-130 TEYLYVANGTT
+130 TEYLYVANGTS
-141 LYFSANA
+141 LYLSSNA
-148 AAASPTWNSSLT
+148 AAASPTWTTITVGGTTTSITSDGTNVYLGFGGVIVAEQSVIGS
-160 MGSTITSLASDG
+160 GSTSAFGSLD
-172 QYVYVASDST
+172 
-182 TLPERALI
+182 PNLI
-190 GSAIGTWSGS
+190 KI
-200 AEDVNFLAVA
+200 V
-210 AGRLIGFKD
+210 AGRVIAADD
-219 NSIYELDAAGSK
+219 NAIYELDAAGAK
-231 ASSSLDYSLP
+231 ATSSLDYSLP
-241 LTGSVWVDVDAGP
+241 LASSAWVDVDAGP
-254 GGIYAAVNTDD
+254 GGIYAAANTEE
-265 TGAVHHIGVSS
+265 TGAVYHIGVSS

-283 PTVAG
+283 PTIAG

-296 NAILVYGPVLCIA
+296 NAILVYGPVLCLA
-309 TNKGFRTALIDT
+309 TNKGFRTSLIDT

-350 GAAYGNTFRA
+350 GSGYGNTFRA

-379 AASATAADLVK
+379 AASASAADLVK
-390 GVTRLNNGGDPK
+390 GVTRLDNSGDPK
-402 LFLGVVSGGNA
+402 LFLGVVSGGAA

-424 VASGTLNMGEVSWST
+424 VASGTLNIGEVSWST

-452 DRTQY
+452 DRAQY
-457 TFSDPAIT
+457 TFGEVDYRATGIVYRPPT
-465 YSETGTTYNHN
+465 YE
-476 GYWYR
+476 YR
-481 GNPVSAFLGTL
+481 GDPLSSFLGTI
-492 TFGATNDANITDT
+492 TFGATNDNNVTDT
-505 LTLTSGVPA
+505 LSVESGVPA
-514 DFTFTTQSSV
+514 DFTFSTQSSV

>member
-1 MERIF
+1 M
-6 VVSFNSESLPV
+6 SFNAESLPV

-30 YARTT
+30 YGRTT

-65 DWTYG
+65 DWSYG

-94 WTKGEIALLPITET
+94 WTKGEASLLPITET
-108 GGSTPSF
+108 GANTPTF
-115 TTGDIITQRVTNAAG
+115 TTGDIITERVTNAAG
-130 TEYLYVANGTT
+130 TEYLYVANGTS
-141 LYFSANA
+141 LYLSSNP
-148 AAASPTWNSSLT
+148 AAASPTWT
-160 MGSTITSLASDG
+160 TITVGGTTTSITSDG
-172 QYVYVASDST
+172 TNVYLGFGGVIVAEQSV
-182 TLPERALI
+182 I
-190 GSAIGTWSGS
+190 GSGTTSAFGS
-200 AEDVNFLAVA
+200 LDPNLIKIV
-210 AGRLIGFKD
+210 AGRVIAADD
-219 NSIYELDAAGSK
+219 NAIYELDAAGAK
-231 ASSSLDYSLP
+231 ATSSLDYSLP
-241 LTGSVWVDVDAGP
+241 LASSVWVDVDAGP
-254 GGIYAAVNTDD
+254 GGIYAAANTEE
-265 TGAVHHIGVSS
+265 TGAVYHIGVSS

-283 PTVAG
+283 PTIAG
-288 ELPRGERI
+288 ELPRGEKI

-350 GAAYGNTFRA
+350 GSGYGNTFRA

-379 AASATAADLVK
+379 AASASATDLVK
-390 GVTRLNNGGDPK
+390 GVTRLNNGGSPK
-402 LFLGVVSGGNA
+402 LFLGVVSGGAA
-413 VLQRESRTAIK
+413 VLQRESRTGEK

-452 DRTQY
+452 DRAQY
-457 TFSDPAIT
+457 TFNEPKIEYGQS
-465 YSETGTTYNHN
+465 STTYNQT

-481 GNPVSAFLGTL
+481 GNPSSAFLGTL
-492 TFGATNDANITDT
+492 TFGATNDANVTDT
-505 LTLTSGVPA
+505 LTLTSGVPS
-514 DFTFTTQSSV
+514 DFTFATQSSV
-524 SYEFVLTLTRDT
+524 SYEFVITMSRD
-536 GDTTKGPIVGDWLT
+536 GSDTTKGPIVGDWLT

-570 QVLTAHNSGAPAT
+570 QVLTSRNSGAPAT
-583 FNSGAIFTTL
+583 FDSGSIFSTL

-603 DYTEGTRAEKVT
+603 TYKEGTRSENVT

-626 SDDGTWWEGTLTVR
+626 SDDGAWWEGTLTVR

-645 A
+645 S

>member
-30 YARTT
+30 YGRTT

-115 TTGDIITQRVTNAAG
+115 TTGDIITQRVVNAAG
-130 TEYLYVANGTT
+130 TEYLYVANGTS
-141 LYFSANA
+141 LYLSSNA
-148 AAASPTWNSSLT
+148 AAASPTWTTITVGGTTTSITSDGTNVYLGFGGVIVAEQSVIGS
-160 MGSTITSLASDG
+160 GSTSAFGSLD
-172 QYVYVASDST
+172 
-182 TLPERALI
+182 PNLI
-190 GSAIGTWSGS
+190 KI
-200 AEDVNFLAVA
+200 V
-210 AGRLIGFKD
+210 AGRVIAADD
-219 NSIYELDAAGSK
+219 NAIYELDAAGAK
-231 ASSSLDYSLP
+231 ATSSLDYSLP
-241 LTGSVWVDVDAGP
+241 LASSAWVDVDAGP
-254 GGIYAAVNTDD
+254 GGIYAAANTEE
-265 TGAVHHIGVSS
+265 TGAVYHIGVSS

-283 PTVAG
+283 PTIAG

-296 NAILVYGPVLCIA
+296 NAILVYGPVLCLA
-309 TNKGFRTALIDT
+309 TNKGFRTSLIDT

-350 GAAYGNTFRA
+350 GAGYGNTFRA

-379 AASATAADLVK
+379 AASASATDLVK

-402 LFLGVVSGGNA
+402 LFLGVVSGGAA

-424 VASGTLNMGEVSWST
+424 VASGTLNIGEVSWST

-452 DRTQY
+452 DRAQY
-457 TFSDPAIT
+457 TFGEVDYRATGIVYRPPT
-465 YSETGTTYNHN
+465 YE
-476 GYWYR
+476 YR
-481 GNPVSAFLGTL
+481 GDPLSSFLGTI
-492 TFGATNDANITDT
+492 TFGATNDNNVTDT
-505 LTLTSGVPA
+505 LSVESGVPA
-514 DFTFTTQSSV
+514 DFTFSTQSSV
-524 SYEFVLTLTRDT
+524 SYEFVLTLTRD
-536 GDTTKGPIVGDWLT
+536 GDDTTKGPIVGDWLT

>member
-1 MERIF
+1 MERVH
-6 VVSFNSESLPV
+6 VVSFNAESLPV

-30 YARTT
+30 YGRTT

-65 DWTYG
+65 DWSYG

-94 WTKGEIALLPITET
+94 WTKGEATLLPITET
-108 GGSTPSF
+108 GANTPTF
-115 TTGDIITQRVTNAAG
+115 TTGDIITERVTNAAG
-130 TEYLYVANGTT
+130 TEYLYVANGTS
-141 LYFSANA
+141 LYLSSNP
-148 AAASPTWNSSLT
+148 AAASPTLT
-160 MGSTITSLASDG
+160 TITVGGTTTSITSDG
-172 QYVYVASDST
+172 TNVYLGFDGVIVAQQSV
-182 TLPERALI
+182 I
-190 GSAIGTWSGS
+190 GSSSTSAFGS
-200 AEDVNFLAVA
+200 LDPNLIKIV
-210 AGRLIGFKD
+210 AGRVIAADD
-219 NSIYELDAAGSK
+219 NAIYELDAAGAK
-231 ASSSLDYSLP
+231 ATSSLDYSLP
-241 LTGSVWVDVDAGP
+241 LASSVWVDVDAGP
-254 GGIYAAVNTDD
+254 GGIYAAANTEE
-265 TGAVHHIGVSS
+265 TGAVYHIGVSS

-283 PTVAG
+283 PTIAG
-288 ELPRGERI
+288 ELPRGEKI

-309 TNKGFRTALIDT
+309 SSKGFRTALIDT

-350 GAAYGNTFRA
+350 GSGYGNTFRA

-390 GVTRLNNGGDPK
+390 GVTRLNNGGSPK
-402 LFLGVVSGGNA
+402 LFLGVVSGGAA
-413 VLQRESRTAIK
+413 VLQRESRTGEK
-424 VASGTLNMGEVSWST
+424 VASGTLNIGECSWST

-465 YSETGTTYNHN
+465 YGETGTTYNQT

-492 TFGATNDANITDT
+492 TFAATNDANVTDT
-505 LTLTSGVPA
+505 LTLTSGVPS

-524 SYEFVLTLTRDT
+524 SYEFVITMSRD
-536 GDTTKGPIVGDWLT
+536 GSDTTKGPIVGDWLT

-570 QVLTAHNSGAPAT
+570 QVLTSRNSGAPAT
-583 FNSGAIFTTL
+583 FDSGSIFSTL

-603 DYTEGTRAEKVT
+603 TYKEGTRSENVT

-626 SDDGTWWEGTLTVR
+626 SDDGAWWEGTLTVR

-645 A
+645 S

>member
-30 YARTT
+30 YGRTT

-115 TTGDIITQRVTNAAG
+115 TTGDIITQRVVNAAG
-130 TEYLYVANGTT
+130 TEYLYVANGTS
-141 LYFSANA
+141 LYLSSNA
-148 AAASPTWNSSLT
+148 AAASPTWTTITVGGTTTSITSDGTNVYLGFGGVIVAEQSVIGS
-160 MGSTITSLASDG
+160 GSTSAFGSLD
-172 QYVYVASDST
+172 
-182 TLPERALI
+182 PNLI
-190 GSAIGTWSGS
+190 KI
-200 AEDVNFLAVA
+200 V
-210 AGRLIGFKD
+210 AGRVIAADD
-219 NSIYELDAAGSK
+219 NAIYELDAAGAK
-231 ASSSLDYSLP
+231 ATSSLDYSLP
-241 LTGSVWVDVDAGP
+241 LASSAWVDVDAGP
-254 GGIYAAVNTDD
+254 GGIYAAANTEE
-265 TGAVHHIGVSS
+265 TGAVYHIGVSS

-283 PTVAG
+283 PTIAG

-296 NAILVYGPVLCIA
+296 NAILVYGPVLCLA
-309 TNKGFRTALIDT
+309 TNKGFRTSLIDT

-350 GAAYGNTFRA
+350 GAGYGNTFRA

-379 AASATAADLVK
+379 AASASATDLVK

-424 VASGTLNMGEVSWST
+424 VASGTLNIGEVSWST

-452 DRTQY
+452 DRAQY
-457 TFSDPAIT
+457 TFGEVDYRATGIVYRPPT
-465 YSETGTTYNHN
+465 YE
-476 GYWYR
+476 YR
-481 GNPVSAFLGTL
+481 GDPLSSFLGTI
-492 TFGATNDANITDT
+492 TFGATNDNNVTDT
-505 LTLTSGVPA
+505 LSVESGVPA

-524 SYEFVLTLTRDT
+524 SYEFVLTLTRD
-536 GDTTKGPIVGDWLT
+536 GDDTTKGPIVGDWLT

>member
-30 YARTT
+30 YGRTT

-115 TTGDIITQRVTNAAG
+115 TTGDIITQRVVNAAG
-130 TEYLYVANGTT
+130 TEYLYVANGTS
-141 LYFSANA
+141 LYLSSNA
-148 AAASPTWNSSLT
+148 AAASPTWT
-160 MGSTITSLASDG
+160 TITVGGTTTSITSDG
-172 QYVYVASDST
+172 TNVYLGFDGVIVAEQSV
-182 TLPERALI
+182 I
-190 GSAIGTWSGS
+190 GSGTTSAFGS
-200 AEDVNFLAVA
+200 LDPNLIKIV
-210 AGRLIGFKD
+210 AGRVIAADD
-219 NSIYELDAAGSK
+219 NAIYELDAAGAK
-231 ASSSLDYSLP
+231 ATSSLDYSLP
-241 LTGSVWVDVDAGP
+241 LASSAWVDVDAGP
-254 GGIYAAVNTDD
+254 GGIYAAANTEE
-265 TGAVHHIGVSS
+265 TGAVYHIGVSS

-283 PTVAG
+283 PTIAG

-296 NAILVYGPVLCIA
+296 NAILVYGPVLCLA
-309 TNKGFRTALIDT
+309 TNKGFRTSLIDT

-350 GAAYGNTFRA
+350 GAGYGNTFRA

-379 AASATAADLVK
+379 AASATATDLVK

-424 VASGTLNMGEVSWST
+424 VASGTLNIGEVSWST

-452 DRTQY
+452 DRAQY
-457 TFSDPAIT
+457 TFGEVDYRATGIDYRPPT
-465 YSETGTTYNHN
+465 YE
-476 GYWYR
+476 YR
-481 GNPVSAFLGTL
+481 GDPLSSFLGTI
-492 TFGATNDANITDT
+492 TFGATNDNNVTDT
-505 LTLTSGVPA
+505 LSVESGVPS

-570 QVLTAHNSGAPAT
+570 QVLTARNSGAPAT
-583 FNSGAIFTTL
+583 FNSASLFTTL

>member
-1 MERIF
+1 M
-6 VVSFNSESLPV
+6 SFNAESLPV
-17 ELDGVSYLVDARQ
+17 ELDGVSYLVDPRQ
-30 YARTT
+30 YGRTT

-65 DWTYG
+65 DWSYG

-94 WTKGEIALLPITET
+94 WTKGEASLLPITET
-108 GGSTPSF
+108 GANTPTF
-115 TTGDIITQRVTNAAG
+115 TTGDIITERVTNAAG
-130 TEYLYVANGTT
+130 TEYLYVANGTS
-141 LYFSANA
+141 LYLSSNP
-148 AAASPTWNSSLT
+148 AAASPTWT
-160 MGSTITSLASDG
+160 TITVGGTTTSITSDG
-172 QYVYVASDST
+172 TNVYLGFDGVIVAEQSV
-182 TLPERALI
+182 I
-190 GSAIGTWSGS
+190 GSSSTSAFGS
-200 AEDVNFLAVA
+200 LDPNLIKIV
-210 AGRLIGFKD
+210 AGRVIAADD
-219 NSIYELDAAGSK
+219 NAIYELDAAGAK

-241 LTGSVWVDVDAGP
+241 LASSVWVDVDAGP
-254 GGIYAAVNTDD
+254 GGIYAAANTEE
-265 TGAVHHIGVSS
+265 TGAVYHIGVSS

-283 PTVAG
+283 PTIAG
-288 ELPRGERI
+288 ELPRGEKI

-309 TNKGFRTALIDT
+309 STKGFRTALIDT

-350 GAAYGNTFRA
+350 GSGYGNTFRA

-367 TLVPAYASDLIS
+367 TLVPAYASDLVS
-379 AASATAADLVK
+379 AESATAADLVK

-402 LFLGVVSGGNA
+402 LFLGVVSGGAA
-413 VLQRESRTAIK
+413 VLQRESRTGEK

-457 TFSDPAIT
+457 TFNEPKIEYGQS
-465 YSETGTTYNHN
+465 STTYNQT

-481 GNPVSAFLGTL
+481 GNPSSAFLGTL
-492 TFGATNDANITDT
+492 TFGATNDANVTDT

-514 DFTFTTQSSV
+514 DFTFTTESSV
-524 SYEFVLTLTRDT
+524 SYEFVITLTRD
-536 GDTTKGPIVGDWLT
+536 GSDTTKGPIVGDWLT

-570 QVLTAHNSGAPAT
+570 QVLTSRNSGAPAT
-583 FNSGAIFTTL
+583 FDSGSIFSTL

-603 DYTEGTRAEKVT
+603 TYKEGTRSENVT

-626 SDDGTWWEGTLTVR
+626 SDDGAWWEGTLTVR

-645 A
+645 S